1 MTSGTLHKVFVYGTL
16 KKGEPNHDS
25 FLKDEPGYHK
35 FLYEAITCQK
45 FPLFVGTQYN
55 MPIILHSPG
64 TGHHIKGE
72 VYEVDEKVLE
82 KLDILEE
89 HPKYYIR
96 DLYDI
101 KPLASNE
108 PETKAWIYM
117 IRDFKP
123 ELLNQTFYESYS
135 NSYFSSQG
143 KEYIERYLRNNTID
157 HRACILA
164 NYPQK

>member
-1 MTSGTLHKVFVYGTL
+1 MASGSLYKVFVYGTL
-16 KKGEPNHDS
+16 KKGEPNHGWFS
-25 FLKDEPGYHK
+25 KDDAGYYK

-45 FPLFVGTQYN
+45 FPLIVGTQYN
-55 MPIILHSPG
+55 IPFILHSPG
-64 TGHHIKGE
+64 TGHHVKGE
-72 VYEVDEKVLE
+72 VYEVDGKVLE

-89 HPKYYIR
+89 HPDFYIR

-123 ELLNQTFYESYS
+123 ELLNQTFYDSYS
-135 NSYFSSQG
+135 NSYCSSLGQ
-143 KEYIERYLRNNTID
+143 KYVERYLRSNTID
-157 HRACILA
+157 HRTCILE
-164 NYPQK
+164 NYPRK